1 MKVRTNATN
10 GKFWFNF
17 DPTCFL
23 FYFIFFK
30 LFSART
36 WFQRGK
42 QIFENFKADPT
53 LKQSMSM
60 MIYISK
66 PYIHY
71 ISIFY
76 TTMNFFKFL
85 NLLKKSKESE
95 YFFSKANS

>member
-1 MKVRTNATN
+1 MLLGFETDKIFMIYPASKNYSHYSHYCFKVKVRTNATN

-30 LFSART
+30 LFSARA

-71 ISIFY
+71 ISI
-76 TTMNFFKFL
+76 
-85 NLLKKSKESE
+85 
-95 YFFSKANS
+95 